1 MKNHLHITLI
11 ALLTMGMLLYAC
23 GNGNESGS
31 GSEIELVD
39 LREATFTT
47 PERVFSIDEPE
58 DIFFQQPF
66 MLKTGPDGLYYLADG
81 AAHHILRFDQNGQFV
96 SKIGN
101 SGRGPGEFQ
110 QLSGFF
116 FSNDNRLYVYD
127 ANGFWVNRFEWDDAS
142 SDWEFAD
149 RFSIYTFDFSG
160 TPGRMPFVPF
170 PLSDGN
176 LAAAYTFNFNFSSD
190 GTDEDPEPIVIRVF
204 SPEGD
209 ELRNYAFQ
217 AENEEMIPLEGAQG
231 MMFIPKPFS
240 GSNIVQLTPEGRVLH
255 NWSGTSTVKE
265 YQLSEA
271 VEGTDAQT
279 SASNTAMASIHNVLL
294 APKPLT
300 SEDVRAFI
308 DAVNPSNPSEI
319 RAAMPDHQPFF
330 SSLIVSDDGSMY
342 FTGFTGMISNTPH
355 EIIRFDANSGE
366 ITGLYTFD
374 GRLSISQVQNG
385 RLYGILFDEDGY
397 GEPVVYRVDG

>member
-1 MKNHLHITLI
+1 MKPLQILPILFVCT
-11 ALLTMGMLLYAC
+11 GMLFYGC
-23 GNGNESGS
+23 GNANESDAVT
-31 GSEIELVD
+31 EIQLVD

-47 PERVFSIDEPE
+47 PERYMSIDEPE
-58 DIFFQQPF
+58 DIFFQRPF

-81 AAHHILRFDQNGQFV
+81 AAQHILRFDQDGQFV
-96 SKIGN
+96 SKIGS

-149 RFSIYTFDFSG
+149 RFSIFSFDSSG
-160 TPGRMPFVPF
+160 SPGRMPFVPF

-176 LAAAYTFNFNFSSD
+176 VAATYTFNFNFSAD
-190 GTDEDPEPIVIRVF
+190 GTDEEPAPVLVRVF

-209 ELRNYAFQ
+209 ELRNYAFP
-217 AENEEMIPLEGAQG
+217 AKNEEMMPLEGSQG

-240 GSNIVQLTPEGRVLH
+240 GSNMVQVTPEGRVLH
-255 NWSGTSTVKE
+255 NWSVENIIKE
-265 YQLSEA
+265 YHLREASE
-271 VEGTDAQT
+271 GSDAE
-279 SASNTAMASIHNVLL
+279 SAETNAALASSHEVPLV
-294 APKPLT
+294 PKPLT
-300 SEDVRAFI
+300 SDDSRAFI
-308 DAVNPSNPSEI
+308 DAVNPSNPSAI
-319 RAAMPDHQPFF
+319 RAAMPDYQPFF
-330 SSLIVSDDGSMY
+330 QSLIVSDDGIMY
-342 FTGFTGMISNTPH
+342 FTGFTGMLAETPH

-366 ITGLYTFD
+366 ITGLFKFD

-385 RLYGILFDEDGY
+385 LLYGILFDEDGY
-397 GEPVVYRVDG
+397 GEPVVYRVDS